1 MADRMSTASRMDR
14 ARANG
19 RVTRIE
25 NGQLKRKERASR
37 DARMKELLKKGK
49 FPYTPSIMSW
59 VSVKLGK
66 PSTQITAE
74 EALALAK

>member
-1 MADRMSTASRMDR
+1 MDR

-19 RVTRIE
+19 RITRSE
-25 NGQLKRKERASR
+25 NSALKIKARANR

-49 FPYTPSIMSW
+49 FPYTPAIMSW

-66 PSTQITAE
+66 PARLVTETE
-74 EALALAK
+74 VLALAKS